1 MHEMR
6 KGPRPLCPSPVSA
19 STVGPMRSLVSTRYG
34 CMLLSQIL
42 MPTVILATHARN
54 FYSASEVRSRR
65 GASIQ
70 IHVYLTLPYLTL
82 PYLTLPYLTLPYLT
96 LPYLTLPYLTA
107 LTQKTYSVACFMH
120 AVI

>member
-65 GASIQ
+65 GG
-70 IHVYLTLPYLTL
+70 IHINVYLYLYHSTENG
-82 PYLTLPYLTLPYLT
+82 
-96 LPYLTLPYLTA
+96 
-107 LTQKTYSVACFMH
+107 
-120 AVI
+120 VIVPGGFVFQQYDTRPLQ